1 VQSWSSNHFRPPK
14 SALTKIGIQE
24 SRAVS
29 PAKRSSA
36 PKIAYI
42 VSGFPNLYETFI
54 LYDILTMEK
63 LGVGVELYPLRR
75 QYPRVVH
82 PEAERWTKLAHFRPF
97 LSFSVLRAQWHFIRR
112 DPLGYL
118 KLFAEVCQGTW
129 GSANFFLGAVAIFPK
144 SVLFAL
150 QMSTQGISHV
160 HAHFANHPAV
170 AALIIHRLTG
180 IPFSFTARGSD
191 VQVDR
196 QMLKEKVDAAQ
207 FVIAVSSDNKQIMV
221 DECGPSVSKKI
232 HVIYGGVDVD
242 RLSPHFAGPSAGPL
256 KILCVARLEEVKGH
270 TYLVE
275 ACRILRE
282 RGVAFECRMVGDGP
296 LFKQIEMQI
305 KQSGLGKQVQLVG
318 PLGYQEVI
326 KEMSRADVLVLQTAP
341 TAQGDRE
348 GIPNVL
354 KEAMACGL
362 PVVACG
368 VGGIPELVDHER
380 TGILVA
386 LKNSDALAD
395 SLQRLYEDSA
405 LRNQLGR
412 AGREK
417 IVQEFNLK
425 TSTTKRASLFLGAP
439 VPHDSL
445 PTGHNEKSL
454 FEINARQSA

>member
-1 VQSWSSNHFRPPK
+1 M
-14 SALTKIGIQE
+14 TKIESQE
-24 SRAVS
+24 LGAVS
-29 PAKRSSA
+29 PEKSPSA

-63 LGVGVELYPLRR
+63 LGVAVELYPLRR
-75 QYPRVVH
+75 QYPQVVH
-82 PEAERWTKLAHFRPF
+82 PEAERWTKLAHYRPF
-97 LSFSVLRAQWHFIRR
+97 LSFSVLRAQWHFIRQ
-112 DPLGYL
+112 DPLGYM
-118 KLFAEVCQGTW
+118 KLLAEVCQGTW

-150 QMSTQGISHV
+150 RMSTQGITHV

-196 QMLKEKVDAAQ
+196 QMLKEKVEAAQ

-242 RLSPHFAGPSAGPL
+242 RLSPHFTGPSAGPL

-282 RGVAFECRMVGDGP
+282 RGVGFECRLVGEGP
-296 LFKQIEMQI
+296 LIKQIEMQI
-305 KQSGLGKQVQLVG
+305 KKSGLGKEVQLLG
-318 PLGYQEVI
+318 PLSYQGVI
-326 KEMSRADVLVLQTAP
+326 KEMAQADVVVLQTAP

-362 PVVACG
+362 PVVACS

-386 LKNSDALAD
+386 LKNPESLAEA
-395 SLQRLYEDSA
+395 LQRLYEDSA
-405 LRNQLGR
+405 LRSRLGR
-412 AGREK
+412 AGRDK
-417 IVQEFNLK
+417 IVREFNLK
-425 TSTTKRASLFLGAP
+425 TSTTKRAWLFLGAP
-439 VPHDSL
+439 VPLESL
-445 PTGHNEKSL
+445 PTRHDKEL
-454 FEINARQSA
+454 TFEVNSRQSA

>member
-1 VQSWSSNHFRPPK
+1 M
-14 SALTKIGIQE
+14 
-24 SRAVS
+24 
-29 PAKRSSA
+29 

-42 VSGFPNLYETFI
+42 VSGFPNIYETFI

-63 LGVGVELYPLRR
+63 LGVAVELYPLRR
-75 QYPRVVH
+75 QYPQVIH
-82 PEAERWTKLAHFRPF
+82 PEAERWTKLAHYLPF
-97 LSFSVLRAQWHFIRR
+97 LSLAVLHAQWHFIRR
-112 DPLGYL
+112 NPLGYL
-118 KLFAEVCQGTW
+118 RLLAEVCQGTW

-144 SVLFAL
+144 AVLFAL
-150 QMSTQGISHV
+150 QMNTQGITHV

-196 QMLKEKVDAAQ
+196 QMLKEKVGAAQ

-221 DECGPSVSKKI
+221 DECGPSVSQKI
-232 HVIYGGVDVD
+232 HVIYGGVDVE
-242 RLSPHFAGPSAGPL
+242 RLSPQFTNPTAGPL

-282 RGVAFECRMVGDGP
+282 RCVAFECRLVGEGP

-305 KQSGLGKQVQLVG
+305 KQAGLGKEIQLVG
-318 PLGYQEVI
+318 PVSYQEVI
-326 KEMSRADVLVLQTAP
+326 KEMARADVVVLQTAP

-386 LKNSDALAD
+386 LKNPDALAD
-395 SLQRLYEDSA
+395 ALHRLYEDSA
-405 LRNQLGR
+405 LRDRLGR

-417 IVQEFNLK
+417 IVREFNLK
-425 TSTTKRASLFLGAP
+425 SSTTKRAQLFLGSP
-439 VPHDSL
+439 VPQDSL
-445 PTGHNEKSL
+445 PTGHNEEPNL
-454 FEINARQSA
+454 EVNATQSA

>member
-1 VQSWSSNHFRPPK
+1 
-14 SALTKIGIQE
+14 LTNIGLQE
-24 SRAVS
+24 SEAI
-29 PAKRSSA
+29 SSTKNPSV

-42 VSGFPNLYETFI
+42 VSGFPNIYETFI

-63 LGVGVELYPLRR
+63 LGVAVELYPLRR
-75 QYPRVVH
+75 QYPQVIH
-82 PEAERWTKLAHFRPF
+82 PEAERWTKLAHYHPF
-97 LSFSVLRAQWHFIRR
+97 LSLAVLRAQGHFIRR
-112 DPLGYL
+112 NPLGYL
-118 KLFAEVCQGTW
+118 RLLAEVCQGTW

-144 SVLFAL
+144 AVLFAL
-150 QMSTQGISHV
+150 QMNTQRITHV

-170 AALIIHRLTG
+170 SALIIHRLTG

-196 QMLKEKVDAAQ
+196 RMLKEKVEAAQ
-207 FVIAVSSDNKQIMV
+207 FVITVSADNKQIMV
-221 DECGPSVSKKI
+221 DECGPSVSNKI

-242 RLSPHFAGPSAGPL
+242 RLSPQFTNRTAGPL

-275 ACRILRE
+275 ACRILRQ
-282 RGVAFECRMVGDGP
+282 RGVAFECRLVGEGP

-305 KQSGLGKQVQLVG
+305 KQTGLGKEIQLVG
-318 PLGYQEVI
+318 PLSYQEVI
-326 KEMSRADVLVLQTAP
+326 KEMARADVVVLQTAP

-386 LKNSDALAD
+386 LKNPDALAD
-395 SLQRLYEDSA
+395 ALQRLYEDSA
-405 LRNQLGR
+405 LRTRLGR

-425 TSTTKRASLFLGAP
+425 SSTTKRAQLFLGSP
-439 VPHDSL
+439 VPQDSL
-445 PTGHNEKSL
+445 PTGHNEEPH
-454 FEINARQSA
+454 FEVDATQSS

>member
-1 VQSWSSNHFRPPK
+1 LTNIGLQETEAISS
-14 SALTKIGIQE
+14 TKNP
-24 SRAVS
+24 SV
-29 PAKRSSA
+29 

-42 VSGFPNLYETFI
+42 VSGFPNIYETFI

-63 LGVGVELYPLRR
+63 FGVAVELYPLRR
-75 QYPRVVH
+75 QYPQVIH
-82 PEAERWTKLAHFRPF
+82 PEAARWTKLAHYHPF
-97 LSFSVLRAQWHFIRR
+97 LSLAVLRAQWHFIRR
-112 DPLGYL
+112 NPLGYL

-129 GSANFFLGAVAIFPK
+129 GSANFFFGAVAIFPK
-144 SVLFAL
+144 AVLFAL
-150 QMSTQGISHV
+150 QTNTQGITHV

-180 IPFSFTARGSD
+180 IPYSFTARGSD

-196 QMLKEKVDAAQ
+196 RMLKEKVGAAQ
-207 FVIAVSSDNKQIMV
+207 FVIAVSADNKQIMV
-221 DECGPSVSKKI
+221 DECGPSVSNKI

-242 RLSPHFAGPSAGPL
+242 RLSPQFTNRTAGPL

-270 TYLVE
+270 THLVE

-282 RGVAFECRMVGDGP
+282 RGVTFECRLVGEGP

-305 KQSGLGKQVQLVG
+305 KQAGLGKEIQLVG
-318 PLGYQEVI
+318 PVSYQEVI
-326 KEMSRADVLVLQTAP
+326 KEMAQADVVVLQTAP

-380 TGILVA
+380 TGLLVA
-386 LKNSDALAD
+386 LKNPDALAD
-395 SLQRLYEDSA
+395 ALQRLYEDSA
-405 LRNQLGR
+405 LRTQLGR

-417 IVQEFNLK
+417 IVREFNLK
-425 TSTTKRASLFLGAP
+425 ISTTKRAQLFLGSP
-439 VPHDSL
+439 VPQDSL
-445 PTGHNEKSL
+445 PTGHNEEPT
-454 FEINARQSA
+454 FEVNATQSA